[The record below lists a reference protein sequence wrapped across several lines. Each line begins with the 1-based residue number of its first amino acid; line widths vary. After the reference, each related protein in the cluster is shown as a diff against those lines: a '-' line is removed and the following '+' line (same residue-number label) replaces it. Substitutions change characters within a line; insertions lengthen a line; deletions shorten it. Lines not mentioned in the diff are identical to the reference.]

1 MRRTSFRLLRVLVV
15 AIACVL
21 LSGLLAQV
29 VSADAAE
36 QQALVDKSRI
46 TFQRFMRD
54 ESLVWLHENLP
65 KAKGLLIV
73 PSLLKGGFILG
84 GSGGSGVLIAR
95 DEKTGKWS
103 QPGFY
108 TIGSVT
114 FGLQIGG
121 EAAEVIMV
129 VRTQNALENLY
140 TTDFKLGG
148 DTSVAAGPVGVGA
161 KANVVADIVSFSK
174 TKGAYAGVSLE
185 GSVIKVKGKWN
196 EAYYGKAVRPI
207 DIFVRHTVS
216 NKGSAELRK
225 AVGEAERKKK

>member
-1 MRRTSFRLLRVLVV
+1 MRKTSPKLLGVLV
-15 AIACVL
+15 IALAGVL
-21 LSGLLAQV
+21 LVGPLAQV
-29 VSADAAE
+29 VSADPVE
-36 QQALVDKSRI
+36 QQGLVDKSRI
-46 TFQRFMRD
+46 TFQNFMRD
-54 ESLVWLHENLP
+54 EDLTWLHENLP
-65 KAKGLLIV
+65 KAKGLIIV

-84 GSGGSGVLIAR
+84 GTGGTGVLIVR

-108 TIGSVT
+108 TLGSVT

-161 KANVVADIVSFSK
+161 KANVVADVVAFTK
-174 TKGAYAGVSLE
+174 TKGAYIGASLE

-196 EAYYGKAVRPI
+196 EAYYGKPVRPI
-207 DIFVRHTVS
+207 EIFVKKSVS

-225 AVGEAERKKK
+225 AVAQAEKKK